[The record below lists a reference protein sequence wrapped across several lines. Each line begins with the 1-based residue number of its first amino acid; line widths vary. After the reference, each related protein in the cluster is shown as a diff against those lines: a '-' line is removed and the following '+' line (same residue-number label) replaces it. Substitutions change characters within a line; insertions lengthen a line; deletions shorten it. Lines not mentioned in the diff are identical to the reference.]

1 MKIGIYGCSYADE
14 NSAFYPGLNLDG
26 KPWVGYL
33 RDKNIDVTN
42 FSKCG
47 SSIYWSY
54 KNYQENHKN
63 FDKNIFIG
71 TFPDRITIKDPD
83 NKNNFQFI
91 TAWHTINDNDRAY
104 YRRKNLDKAIELYY
118 GYIHNPEEAKD
129 YKNLIMYNVRQTP
142 NVLAIDVED
151 LFKISKIDY
160 HFYEN
165 KEFLD
170 PRIYTDN
177 RFNHINDL
185 NNKLLSEMIIQWI
198 ETDVFD
204 LDLDKF
210 QMPLPE
216 DYIKY
221 FVKVS

>member
-14 NSAFYPGLNLDG
+14 HSARHPELNLDG
-26 KPWVGYL
+26 KPWSWYL
-33 RDKNIDVTN
+33 QDKNIDITN

-54 KNYQENHKN
+54 KMYQENHKN

-83 NKNNFQFI
+83 NENKFQFV
-91 TAWHTINDNDRAY
+91 TAWHTIADSDRAFY
-104 YRRKNLDKAIELYY
+104 KRKNLDKAIELYY
-118 GYIHNPEEAKD
+118 GYIHNPEEARD
-129 YKNLIMYNVRQTP
+129 YKTLIMDKLRQDS
-142 NVLAIDVED
+142 NVLVIDVES
-151 LFKISKIDY
+151 LFTISVKDY
-160 HFYEN
+160 HFYG
-165 KEFLD
+165 KGEFCD
-170 PRIYTDN
+170 PRIYIDN
-177 RFNHINDL
+177 RFNHINNL
-185 NNKLLSEMIIQWI
+185 NNKILSEMIIQWI

-204 LDLDKF
+204 LDMTKF

-221 FVKVS
+221 FVKAT